1 MEPPATSQIHATNTT
16 RDGTDSSYTGQ
27 LAFRLD
33 FHGRDPWRRRPA
45 PTATTQTPTNKPL
58 PYSRLHFHGRER
70 WRPLPQAKSTLQSP
84 PETTQTAQTQVNW
97 AFRRHFHDR
106 DPGDD
111 GQHLQRPPRPRQTSL
126 CSTLAFISTAESGG
140 DRYHKQNPRK
150 ITARHR
156 TDSSNTGILGFSPS
170 FPR

>member
-1 MEPPATSQIHATNTT
+1 MVSQ
-16 RDGTDSSYTGQ
+16 
-27 LAFRLD
+27 RLYGID
-33 FHGRDPWRRRPA
+33 FHDAAPWRRRPA
-45 PTATTQTPTNKPL
+45 PKLTAQTPANKPL
-58 PYSRLHFHGRER
+58 PYSRLRFNGTEA
-70 WRPLPQAKSTLQSP
+70 WRPLPQAKSTLQTP

-97 AFRRHFHDR
+97 AFRRHCHDR
-106 DPGDD
+106 DRGDD

-126 CSTLAFISTAESGG
+126 CPPLAFISTAESGG

-150 ITARHR
+150 ITARER